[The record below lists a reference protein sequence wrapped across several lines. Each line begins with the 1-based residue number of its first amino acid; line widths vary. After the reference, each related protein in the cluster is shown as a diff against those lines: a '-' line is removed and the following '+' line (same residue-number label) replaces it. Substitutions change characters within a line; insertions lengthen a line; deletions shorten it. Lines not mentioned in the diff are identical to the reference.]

1 MSRGTK
7 VPGFIN
13 LLPDEISKPKRT
25 GPEEV
30 IPVPNSAMPDFGT
43 PDILIPDNFWSNLK
57 QFLFERPVKVT
68 ERSDVPFTKNNFGSG
83 LKDNLKFFL
92 SAPAAPKHITN
103 KRLEIEWGGAFGS
116 FSSRVKDFF
125 NPPKQAPLPP
135 GIQPVKV
142 KDIWSKNENFS
153 WTQLIAFAVH
163 AGVIALLITPFFIG
177 LTRPIKAVN
186 KQSDVTPI
194 DLSPYIAKLPAGA
207 DKAGGGG
214 GGGDRSVLPAT
225 KGKAPKFAMT
235 QFTPPTAVIK
245 NPQPKLAMDPT
256 LLGPPDL
263 KVANPNLSN
272 FGDPMAAVV
281 NLSNGTGGG
290 GGIGSG
296 EAGGIGSGSGGG
308 LGPGE
313 GGGTGG
319 GAFHA
324 GVNGVGMPSC
334 FYMPNPPYSEEAR
347 KAKYSG
353 IVLVEAVVNLDG
365 HLSNLKL
372 IKSPGLGLDENTIT
386 TLKTWRCKA
395 ATGSSGK
402 PVPTIV
408 TFEVN
413 FRLY

>member
-1 MSRGTK
+1 MSKGVK

-13 LLPDEISKPKRT
+13 LLPDEVSKPKRR
-25 GPEEV
+25 GPEEIV
-30 IPVPNSAMPDFGT
+30 PVPNSALPDFGT
-43 PDILIPDNFWSNLK
+43 PAILIPTDFWSNLK
-57 QFLFERPVKVT
+57 QFLFERPVKVV
-68 ERSDVPFTKNNFGSG
+68 ERPDAPFTRNSFGSG
-83 LKDNLKFFL
+83 LRENIKFFL
-92 SAPAAPKHITN
+92 SAPAAPKSVTN
-103 KRLEIEWGGAFGS
+103 KRLEVDWGGSFGG
-116 FSSRVKDFF
+116 FKERIKDLF
-125 NPPKQAPLPP
+125 NPPKPAPLPP

-142 KDIWSKNENFS
+142 KDIWSKDENFG
-153 WTQLIAFAVH
+153 WTQGIAFAVH
-163 AGVIALLITPFFIG
+163 AGVIALLVTPFIIG
-177 LTRPIKAVN
+177 LTTPTKAVN
-186 KQSDVTPI
+186 KQVLTPI
-194 DLSPYIAKLPAGA
+194 DISPYIAKLPAGA

-214 GGGDRSVLPAT
+214 GGGDRSPMPAT
-225 KGKAPKFAMT
+225 KGKAPRFSMT

-245 NPQPKLAMDPT
+245 NPNPKLAMDPT

-263 KVANPNLSN
+263 KVSNPNLSN
-272 FGDPMAAVV
+272 FGDPMAAEV
-281 NLSNGTGGG
+281 NMSNGPGGG

-296 EAGGIGSGSGGG
+296 EGGGIGSGSGGG

-372 IKSPGLGLDENTIT
+372 IKSPGLGLDENTIN

-395 ATGSSGK
+395 ATGASGK